1 MHVFFC
7 SLPIITGF
15 CLLTIRLVLAQSLL
29 AAFCPDR
36 TLESILP
43 STYPYREELE
53 VKVMTIIW
61 GGSLAVLLNKL
72 KNSLYKVEK
81 IDISFENTIK
91 RYGVYCFCIDDLPL

>member
-1 MHVFFC
+1 M
-7 SLPIITGF
+7 PIITGF
-15 CLLTIRLVLAQSLL
+15 CLLTIRLVPAQIPF

-36 TLESILP
+36 TLESIRP
-43 STYPYREELE
+43 PTYPYREELE
-53 VKVMTIIW
+53 VKIMIIIW

-72 KNSLYKVEK
+72 KNSLYKVEQ

>member
-1 MHVFFC
+1 
-7 SLPIITGF
+7 
-15 CLLTIRLVLAQSLL
+15 
-29 AAFCPDR
+29 
-36 TLESILP
+36 
-43 STYPYREELE
+43 
-53 VKVMTIIW
+53 MTIIW